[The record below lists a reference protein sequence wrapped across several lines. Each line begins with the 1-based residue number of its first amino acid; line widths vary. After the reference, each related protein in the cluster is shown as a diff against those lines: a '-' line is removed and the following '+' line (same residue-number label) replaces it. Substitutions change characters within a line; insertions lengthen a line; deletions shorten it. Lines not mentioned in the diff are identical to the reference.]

1 MIDLVTLYNGLTGII
16 AGGGIL
22 YLLSEQEISNEH
34 HRFVSVLLSGI
45 LLYVTVSPVVNSIA
59 PHLTHLIHIF
69 AGLLVIWGLYSPL
82 HNDLRTDQ
90 WNRLLF
96 RDPGVAR
103 RPDEWMTPMDDEI
116 LQLFHS
122 THLILSPSI
131 IAENI
136 DYSRDEIN
144 RRLRIL
150 EDHEYVSRS
159 GRGRYQLTTFGEKYI
174 RGTAVETFWAQS
186 KNNIDKSDVQ

>member
-1 MIDLVTLYNGLTGII
+1 MTDIVTLYNVVTGILS
-16 AGGGIL
+16 GGGIL
-22 YLLSEQEISNEH
+22 YLLSEQEISHDH
-34 HRFVSVLLSGI
+34 HQFVSILLSGI

-59 PHLTHLIHIF
+59 PHFTHLVHIF
-69 AGLLVIWGLYSPL
+69 AGFLVIWGLYSPL
-82 HNDLRTDQ
+82 HNKLRTDQ

-96 RDPGVAR
+96 RDPAVAR
-103 RPDEWMTPMDDEI
+103 QPGEWMTPMDDEI

-136 DYSRDEIN
+136 DFSRDEVN

-150 EDHEYVSRS
+150 EKHEYVSRS
-159 GRGRYQLTTFGEKYI
+159 GRGRYQLTKFGEQYI
-174 RGTAVETFWAQS
+174 QGTVTETFWPQN
-186 KNNIDKSDVQ
+186 KQDGDISDI